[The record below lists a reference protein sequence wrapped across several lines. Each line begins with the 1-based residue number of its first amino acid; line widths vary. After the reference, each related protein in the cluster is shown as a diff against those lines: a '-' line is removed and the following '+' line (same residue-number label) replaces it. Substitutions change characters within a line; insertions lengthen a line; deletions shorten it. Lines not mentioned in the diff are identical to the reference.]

1 MQKRIKGKASDEP
14 AVSMQATEDEA
25 TADGEEFAGQD
36 IAQLVEGL
44 LAVLGHHDAAATD
57 GVLSLLT
64 AFMQAAD
71 RVMQVSTPEET
82 EQNRAALLGMLDHA
96 KRFVDGWPHRTPEGW
111 RVH

>member
-1 MQKRIKGKASDEP
+1 MHKRTKGKASND
-14 AVSMQATEDEA
+14 AVPPIQAA
-25 TADGEEFAGQD
+25 EEGQELAGND

-44 LAVLGHHDAAATD
+44 LAVLGHHDAEATD

-82 EQNRAALLGMLDHA
+82 EQNRAALLAMLDHA
-96 KRFVDGWPHRTPEGW
+96 KHFVEGWPQNTPDGW